1 VQVISNH
8 NVDQIKTMIRNAFD
22 TDFFRNIRA
31 QANNKAN
38 QPLLSQ
44 KAAEAW
50 REHFGRF
57 GYLTL
62 ENKKKLESLTEVV
75 LKNIDNATKC
85 FKANKI
91 DIIRKALNIVI
102 PVRGAMS
109 VIIEEEGEEDGEQ
122 GSFTVPESIQHQ
134 GHEELNTSHNSLFGF
149 DTTEFPMV
157 AYGDDDHRDYELENL
172 LGIAGI
178 PQAVTSS
185 SLSYGGGA
193 TSSSSSYGGGATSSS
208 SSNQREMEMLRQE
221 NDTLKISDGEGRRLL
236 KESQDLSEFLQGQVL
251 HLQQQVD
258 AIKKQVKDIELERDG
273 WKKQV
278 KDIEVERDGFKK
290 QVKDVEVER
299 DGLKKQVQD
308 VEVERDGFKTQL
320 DIECG
325 TIETLRRN
333 LEEDI
338 QQKESLRGQLFDV
351 NKKYLDTQYAL
362 RQWKE
367 LQGKMKDVEKT
378 LCGAIE
384 VVDNYDAETEVM
396 EDVAIVGEKR
406 KRDDDNDSECS
417 RQSKRPR
424 TDNMNML
431 ILNKLAYQA
440 ILAHDASTTWRPKVQ
455 SLYEEFSSSD
465 KYLHKVRAIFIKA
478 EGKTT
483 NATVKEQATIMKQFV
498 EEIAN
503 V

>member
-1 VQVISNH
+1 M
-8 NVDQIKTMIRNAFD
+8 DQIKTMIQNAFD
-22 TDFFRNIRA
+22 TDFFRSIRA

-50 REHFGRF
+50 REHFGRY

-75 LKNIDNATKC
+75 LKNLDNATKC

-109 VIIEEEGEEDGEQ
+109 VIVEEDGEEDREQ

-134 GHEELNTSHNSLFGF
+134 QQEELNTSHNSLFGF

-157 AYGDDDHRDYELENL
+157 AYGDDHRDYELENL

-185 SLSYGGGA
+185 SSYGGGA
-193 TSSSSSYGGGATSSS
+193 TSSSL
-208 SSNQREMEMLRQE
+208 SNEREMEMLRQE
-221 NDTLKISDGEGRRLL
+221 NDTLKNGDEEKRRLL
-236 KESQDLSEFLQGQVL
+236 KESQDQLEFLQGQVL
-251 HLQQQVD
+251 HLQQHVD
-258 AIKKQVKDIELERDG
+258 GLKKQV
-273 WKKQV
+273 Q
-278 KDIEVERDGFKK
+278 
-290 QVKDVEVER
+290 DVEVER
-299 DGLKKQVQD
+299 DGLKKQFD
-308 VEVERDGFKTQL
+308 VERDGFKKQVQEERDGFKTQL

-333 LEEDI
+333 LKEEI
-338 QQKESLRGQLFDV
+338 QQKEALRGQLFDV
-351 NKKYLDTQYAL
+351 NKKYLDTQYSL

-378 LCGAIE
+378 LWGAIE
-384 VVDNYDAETEVM
+384 VVDNYDAETEIM
-396 EDVAIVGEKR
+396 EDVSKKR

-431 ILNKLAYQA
+431 ILNKLAHQA
-440 ILAHDASTTWRPKVQ
+440 ILAHDDSTTWRPKVQ
-455 SLYEEFSSSD
+455 SLYQEFSSD
-465 KYLHKVRAIFIKA
+465 ERYLRKVRAIFIKA

>member
-1 VQVISNH
+1 
-8 NVDQIKTMIRNAFD
+8 VDQIKTMIRNAFD
-22 TDFFRNIRA
+22 TDFFRSIRA

-44 KAAEAW
+44 KATEAW
-50 REHFGRF
+50 REHFGRY

-75 LKNIDNATKC
+75 LKNLDNATKC

-102 PVRGAMS
+102 PVRGAIS
-109 VIIEEEGEEDGEQ
+109 VIVEEDGEEDGEQ

-134 GHEELNTSHNSLFGF
+134 QQEELNTSHNSLFGF

-157 AYGDDDHRDYELENL
+157 AYGDDHRDYELENL

-185 SLSYGGGA
+185 SSYGGGA

-208 SSNQREMEMLRQE
+208 SSSNEREMEMLRQE

-236 KESQDLSEFLQGQVL
+236 KESQEQLEFLQGQVL
-251 HLQQQVD
+251 HLQQHV
-258 AIKKQVKDIELERDG
+258 
-273 WKKQV
+273 
-278 KDIEVERDGFKK
+278 
-290 QVKDVEVER
+290 

-308 VEVERDGFKTQL
+308 VEVERDGFKKLVQDVEAERDGLKKQVRDGEVERDGLKTQL

-333 LEEDI
+333 LEEEI
-338 QQKESLRGQLFDV
+338 QHKESLRGQLFDV
-351 NKKYLDTQYAL
+351 NKKYLDTQYSL

-378 LCGAIE
+378 LWGAIE
-384 VVDNYDAETEVM
+384 VVDNYDAETEIM
-396 EDVAIVGEKR
+396 EDVSKKR

-431 ILNKLAYQA
+431 ILNKLAHQA
-440 ILAHDASTTWRPKVQ
+440 ILAHYASTTWRPKVK